1 MNKLVSAGVVALA
14 LLTLAGCGSN
24 SKSSKTASSATSSAK
39 RVKKV
44 KSINFLG
51 GQLKLPSGTARITD
65 VKNLTVKDSAIQGG
79 KIKAIV
85 VIGEF
90 TNNSKKSITAD
101 DFFDQ
106 HLIVSQVSDSAETPL
121 DATQTG
127 LESET
132 RYDSQIDIGMNAKI
146 LPGKTTAFARAWQLT
161 DGDFTSKISVRS
173 RATGKTRAGHWIVKP
188 ASNTETAG
196 QTTTNNSTSNKVA
209 STSNSSA
216 SSSASSSSSAT
227 SQTSASS
234 SSTSSQPT
242 TLAAFVAKYG
252 ESPVAYKMDHEG
264 MTRKAALESTPASMM
279 SSGEIQLAYSM
290 GINK

>member
-1 MNKLVSAGVVALA
+1 
-14 LLTLAGCGSN
+14 
-24 SKSSKTASSATSSAK
+24 
-39 RVKKV
+39 
-44 KSINFLG
+44 
-51 GQLKLPSGTARITD
+51 
-65 VKNLTVKDSAIQGG
+65 
-79 KIKAIV
+79 
-85 VIGEF
+85 
-90 TNNSKKSITAD
+90 
-101 DFFDQ
+101 
-106 HLIVSQVSDSAETPL
+106 
-121 DATQTG
+121 
-127 LESET
+127 
-132 RYDSQIDIGMNAKI
+132 MNAKI

-279 SSGEIQLAYSM
+279 SSGDIQWVSTNRTFHSKTVSPHREAIFCFQPTTHATTFALTNCLSFIDKQSAILKSSNRNEVCAYAYPDDVPVSLFNRWP
-290 GINK
+290 GI